1 MPSVPLVIAA
11 LTRRFMILYA
21 ATCASTRASACCTH
35 GCSMTRPPSSSVVC
49 AHFSVFSN
57 NGSSAPMLPSAARSK
72 FSCVV
77 ISRQPSFSPPTIELA
92 GTRTS
97 S

>member
-1 MPSVPLVIAA
+1 
-11 LTRRFMILYA
+11 
-21 ATCASTRASACCTH
+21 
-35 GCSMTRPPSSSVVC
+35 
-49 AHFSVFSN
+49 
-57 NGSSAPMLPSAARSK
+57 MLPSAARSK

>member
-1 MPSVPLVIAA
+1 
-11 LTRRFMILYA
+11 
-21 ATCASTRASACCTH
+21 
-35 GCSMTRPPSSSVVC
+35 
-49 AHFSVFSN
+49 
-57 NGSSAPMLPSAARSK
+57 MLPSAARSK

-77 ISRQPSFSPPTIELA
+77 ISFQPSFSPATIELA